1 MAQPVSAAAPARGA
15 SELVRD
21 VASRPALRRAGSVA
35 LAVALRLVV
44 SFILI
49 VAVERI
55 ARGSFTD
62 VAAFMFSP
70 LRPGFTTVAMV
81 TLVMLALDAVLG
93 RAYQSALI
101 VVPLL
106 LVPAFVS
113 SQKQLFLSDP
123 LYPTD
128 FLFGRQIVELLPV
141 MAADR
146 PWTAA
151 ALGLGLVAFVIGIVF
166 LWRACWRRLPR
177 LQATSRVVRL
187 LVCLPLITGFAS
199 IMDYAT
205 FSWLRDR
212 LNVIPMMYDQKEN
225 YRHNGFIMAFAFN
238 LPMANVSA
246 PAGYSGSA
254 MDAIPTPERAPLT
267 VADATRDEPDVIMLM
282 SESLWDPTRLTNVTF
297 SEDPMPFMRSQLSGH
312 AFSPEFGGMTANV
325 EFEALTGFS
334 NAFLP
339 YGSIPYQQYIRHP
352 IPSLATFFRGQGYA
366 ARAIH
371 PYQSW
376 FWNRGE
382 VYKAF
387 GFEEFKSEENLP
399 ALEKRGF
406 FASDEALFKEIM
418 READGMD
425 KPFFFFS
432 VTLQGHG
439 PYEPNRYKKNTIAI
453 EAPGLPLADR
463 QALATYT
470 QGVKEA
476 DDSLKML
483 FDWASKRERETIVVV
498 FGDHL
503 PPLGS
508 VYVNAGYM
516 PQQVASR
523 KAPLAVMK
531 QEHETPLIV
540 WSSKTGPVKDIGT
553 ISPALIPH
561 QLVSLAGFDHPYYTG
576 YLGDV
581 RDRYSVID
589 RYQLVTAEGA
599 PKPDWSAKG
608 KPVDPLVANMRF
620 LQYDMMFGK
629 QHAGERFFPGHAAL
643 IGQGS

>member
-1 MAQPVSAAAPARGA
+1 MA
-15 SELVRD
+15 
-21 VASRPALRRAGSVA
+21 RAGSIA
-35 LAVALRLVV
+35 LSVALRVAV
-44 SFILI
+44 SFLLI

-55 ARGSFTD
+55 ARGSFVD
-62 VAAFMFSP
+62 VGQFMFSP

-81 TLVMLALDAVLG
+81 TLVMLALDALIG

-101 VVPLL
+101 MVPLL

-141 MAADR
+141 MASER

-151 ALGLGLVAFVIGIVF
+151 ALGIGLLAFLVGIVF
-166 LWRACWRRLPR
+166 VWRAGWRRLPKLRASARIAR
-177 LQATSRVVRL
+177 LVL
-187 LVCLPLITGFAS
+187 CLPLIFGFAS
-199 IMDYAT
+199 IMDYST

-238 LPMANVSA
+238 LPMANVTA
-246 PAGYSGSA
+246 PAGYSGKA
-254 MDAIPTPERAPLT
+254 MDAIPTPDRAPLT
-267 VADATRDEPDVIMLM
+267 MADATREKPDVIVLM
-282 SESLWDPTRLTNVTF
+282 SESLWDPTRLTSVKF
-297 SEDPMPFMRSQLSGH
+297 SEDPMPFMREQLSGY

-352 IPSLATFFRGQGYA
+352 MPSLATFFRSEGYA

-399 ALEKRGF
+399 AMEKRGF
-406 FASDEALFKEIM
+406 FASDDSLFKEIM

-439 PYEPNRYKKNTIAI
+439 PYEPNRYKKNTIGI
-453 EAPGLPLADR
+453 EAANLTLADR
-463 QALATYT
+463 QALATYS

-483 FDWASKRERETIVVV
+483 FDWAKKRERETIVVV

-503 PPLGS
+503 PPLGA

-516 PQQVASR
+516 PQQVATR
-523 KAPLAVMK
+523 KAPLGVMK

-540 WSSKTGPVKDIGT
+540 WSSKTGPVKDLGT
-553 ISPALIPH
+553 ISPSMIPH
-561 QLVSLAGFDHPYYTG
+561 EIVKLSGFEHPYYTG
-576 YLGDV
+576 YLGQVNAKYD
-581 RDRYSVID
+581 VID
-589 RYQLVTAEGA
+589 RYQLVTADGA
-599 PKPDWSAKG
+599 PKPDWSMKG
-608 KPVDPLVANMRF
+608 KEVDPLVSNMRF

-643 IGQGS
+643 IGEGS